1 MGFSAFPVFFNFNVT
16 EIYWQRHL
24 VERVDSA
31 KSLIVDRTHL
41 VQVSGRLVL
50 QKINFT
56 WNKVALASVLFQEVK
71 ENLEFCE
78 QILDIWRTAKATQQR
93 LRNTARYPSKSYSWY
108 CSPVILQNLCLI
120 LSELEWVLPG
130 SGGFHAKSVSEL
142 LQDGLTFGSL
152 KKILCNF
159 IFKSFNMMNNQ
170 SKLIQVHP
178 WQH

>member
-78 QILDIWRTAKATQQR
+78 QILDI
-93 LRNTARYPSKSYSWY
+93 
-108 CSPVILQNLCLI
+108 
-120 LSELEWVLPG
+120 
-130 SGGFHAKSVSEL
+130 
-142 LQDGLTFGSL
+142 
-152 KKILCNF
+152 
-159 IFKSFNMMNNQ
+159 
-170 SKLIQVHP
+170 
-178 WQH
+178 